1 MDLELEL
8 ANLPQDSRDLLIEMG
23 LNNNSHLINVEFPDF
38 NSSDKKDLFDLYCK
52 IKHKDNENFT
62 NLGEGKYCNAS
73 SDLVLCWP
81 PTPANTTAYLKCF
94 SEFLGYKYD
103 DRENA
108 SRECLWNGTWSKSDY
123 SFCWDITEEP
133 TEENFFTTST
143 IYFVGYTLSLVA
155 LSIAIGIFIYFKD
168 LRCLRNTIHTNLM
181 CAYIL
186 VYALWIVTLIVE
198 QTFQTDMVLCVILV
212 FLLHYFHVTTFFW
225 MFVEGLYLYILV
237 VETLTR
243 ENFKLRIYATIGWG
257 LPFVFVLI
265 WAITKSFI
273 ETDSWDHLL
282 DIDMQN
288 LWKTCPWIKPHTV
301 DWIFQAP
308 ITLVLALNS
317 FFLIAIMW
325 VLITKLRSAN
335 TLETQQYRKAAKA
348 LLVLKPLLGVT
359 YVLTIAGPTT
369 GSTAIIFAYARAV
382 LLSLQGFTVALFYCF
397 LNTEVQNTLKHHF
410 QIWRTSKTLGSRR
423 MRTGSRSKD
432 WSPRSRTESIRLYS
446 QPTICYNKRE
456 SNASDL
462 TMTTLL
468 ATNGSG
474 RPSNGGIQIRGNLLQ
489 PPRNNV

>member
-1 MDLELEL
+1 
-8 ANLPQDSRDLLIEMG
+8 
-23 LNNNSHLINVEFPDF
+23 
-38 NSSDKKDLFDLYCK
+38 
-52 IKHKDNENFT
+52 
-62 NLGEGKYCNAS
+62 
-73 SDLVLCWP
+73 
-81 PTPANTTAYLKCF
+81 
-94 SEFLGYKYD
+94 
-103 DRENA
+103 
-108 SRECLWNGTWSKSDY
+108 
-123 SFCWDITEEP
+123 
-133 TEENFFTTST
+133 
-143 IYFVGYTLSLVA
+143 
-155 LSIAIGIFIYFKD
+155 
-168 LRCLRNTIHTNLM
+168 M

-432 WSPRSRTESIRLYS
+432 WSPRSRTESIRLTEWTVVS
-446 QPTICYNKRE
+446 ADE
-456 SNASDL
+456 AAG
-462 TMTTLL
+462 TLL
-468 ATNGSG
+468 NTPEICNGKKY
-474 RPSNGGIQIRGNLLQ
+474 NGNQ
-489 PPRNNV
+489 PVPLIPVHGAA